1 MGIFWYHLGVIH
13 AANNPEQGL
22 TEAYDTY
29 ADAIFRHCYFRLGN
43 RERAKELMQEA
54 FCKAWEHLQRGKD
67 IEHVQAF
74 LYRIAGNL
82 VIDEIRRIKR
92 RPETSLEDLQE
103 EGFDPA
109 SEGGESELQGNIDGS
124 KILASL
130 DLLDDQSREVLV
142 MRFVDGLPPQD
153 IAAMLGVTANVVSV
167 RLHRA
172 TKKLKTLLH
181 AQ

>member
-1 MGIFWYHLGVIH
+1 MIL
-13 AANNPEQGL
+13 AKDNPEGGL
-22 TEAYDTY
+22 TDAYDQY

-54 FCKAWEHLQRGKD
+54 FCKAWEHLSRGRD

-82 VIDEIRRIKR
+82 VIDEIRRLKR
-92 RPETSLEDLQE
+92 RPETSLENLQE

-109 SEGGESELQGNIDGS
+109 AEGGEETLQGVVQGS
-124 KILASL
+124 QILDAL
-130 DLLDDQSREVLV
+130 DKLDQQSRDVLV
-142 MRFVDGLPPQD
+142 LRYVDGLPPQD
-153 IAAMLGVTANVVSV
+153 IAGLLGVTANVVSV

-172 TKKLKTLLH
+172 TKKLKVILR
-181 AQ
+181 A

>member
-1 MGIFWYHLGVIH
+1 MIRASEH
-13 AANNPEQGL
+13 PEQGL
-22 TEAYDTY
+22 TAAYDTY

-54 FCKAWEHLQRGKD
+54 FCKAWEHLARGRD

-82 VIDEIRRIKR
+82 VIDEIRRMKR

-109 SEGGESELQGNIDGS
+109 SEEGEVQLQGAVDSG

-130 DLLDDQSREVLV
+130 DELDQQARDVLV
-142 MRFVDGLPPQD
+142 MRFVDGLPPQE
-153 IAAMLGVTANVVSV
+153 IAAMLGVSANVVSV

-172 TKKLKTLLH
+172 TKKLKVLLH
-181 AQ
+181 AA

>member
-1 MGIFWYHLGVIH
+1 MIR
-13 AANNPEQGL
+13 ASENPEQGL

-43 RERAKELMQEA
+43 RERARELMQDT
-54 FCKAWEHLQRGKD
+54 FCKVWEHLQKGKD
-67 IEHVQAF
+67 VEHVQAF

-82 VIDEIRRIKR
+82 VIDEIRRLKR

-103 EGFDPA
+103 AGFDPA
-109 SEGGESELQGNIDGS
+109 SEDGEVQLQGMVESG
-124 KILASL
+124 KIMEA
-130 DLLDDQSREVLV
+130 LDDLDQQSRDVLV

-153 IAAMLGVTANVVSV
+153 IAGMLGVTANVVSV

-181 AQ
+181 AA

>member
-1 MGIFWYHLGVIH
+1 MIH
-13 AANNPEQGL
+13 ADGHPEQGL
-22 TEAYDTY
+22 TDAYDTY
-29 ADAIFRHCYFRLGN
+29 ADAIFRHCYFRLSN
-43 RERAKELMQEA
+43 RERAKELMQET

-92 RPETSLEDLQE
+92 RPETSLDAMQE
-103 EGFDPA
+103 EGFDPPA
-109 SEGGESELQGNIDGS
+109 EEGEEELRVKVDGGAV
-124 KILASL
+124 LASL
-130 DLLDDQSREVLV
+130 DALDEQAREVLV
-142 MRFVDGLPPQD
+142 LRFVDGLPPQE

-172 TKKLKTLLH
+172 VKKLKSLL
-181 AQ
+181 QPQ